1 VCVCIAMH
9 SCCIDDNL
17 NPMVRV
23 AVRRCVAVCV
33 WQCSTYSQCST
44 YVTHTPCNSALNM
57 SRTRTATVLY
67 VCHTHCNSAL
77 HMSRTRTATVLYIC
91 HTLAA
96 TVLYKCHAHTATAL
110 YIDSALHTVWRRPIG
125 CLKLQVIFCKRA
137 TNYRALL
144 RKMTCKDKASYD
156 STPHCI

>member
-1 VCVCIAMH
+1 MCVLQCVSVAVCVCIAMH

-77 HMSRTRTATVLYIC
+77 HMSRTRTATVFYGSVTPCNCALHMS
-91 HTLAA
+91 HTR
-96 TVLYKCHAHTATAL
+96 CN
-110 YIDSALHTVWRRPIG
+110 SALQMSRTHCNSAIHRQ
-125 CLKLQVIFCKRA
+125 CSA
-137 TNYRALL
+137 YRVAKTH
-144 RKMTCKDKASYD
+144 RM
-156 STPHCI
+156 P